1 MVKTEKEQPLVSVA
15 IVTYN
20 QKEFLTEC
28 IESVLSQDYTNIELV
43 IADDGSTDGTD
54 TMLRYYENKYPGKF
68 IVKLAEKNQG
78 ITKNCNLAH
87 FECSGKYIAWTG
99 GDDIMLP
106 GKIRKQVEFMERNP
120 ECNICYH
127 NVEIFESET
136 NRVLGYFNT
145 SSNAYEGGIA
155 TAIKFGTFNCASSN
169 MVRKKNTP
177 ANGFDER
184 IPIASDWLYWVEC
197 LNNRGTINYINE
209 ILGKYRRHSK
219 SVTSSSSK
227 TTYLNFLDHFNSLS
241 IILFKYP
248 QYGKEV
254 MYRFATVY
262 RDSRHLNN
270 ESYYTFLIMS
280 LKMHLNYKAFIM
292 LFVALGTFGYK
303 KI

>member
-1 MVKTEKEQPLVSVA
+1 MNLPLVSVA
-15 IVTYN
+15 IITYN
-20 QKEFLTEC
+20 QKDYLKEC
-28 IESVLSQDYTNIELV
+28 IESVLAQNYSNIEIV
-43 IADDGSTDGTD
+43 IADDGSTDGTHS
-54 TMLRYYENKYPGKF
+54 LLNEYLGKYPDKF
-68 IVKLAEKNQG
+68 VLRISKSNQG
-78 ITKNCNLAH
+78 ITKNCNLAQ
-87 FECSGKYIAWTG
+87 FACSGKYIAWMG
-99 GDDIMLP
+99 GDDIMCP
-106 GKIRKQVEFMERNP
+106 DKITKQVTFMEAHP
-120 ECNICYH
+120 KCNICYH
-127 NVEIFESET
+127 NVEVFQSET
-136 NRVLGYFNT
+136 GAVLGNINNQY
-145 SSNAYEGGIA
+145 NAYEGGIHVS
-155 TAIKFGTFNCASSN
+155 IKYGTFNCACSN
-169 MVRKKNTP
+169 MVRREATP
-177 ANGFDER
+177 LYGFDER